1 MVNVTVTR
9 GMLAG
14 SNANDTLTGIA
25 QNGLGQIHVYAKAG
39 NDTIN
44 LDFAKITKFSHG
56 HHARGDGDGSSGR
69 GSDTFNF
76 RNIENIERGQVV
88 VGRIEDFDARDT
100 IKIQGTTIDLNNLGS
115 TNYNVRVV
123 EFNDGHNDTG
133 QTPQQWILIE
143 NSKGGKIFYS
153 LEGARVDENG
163 NGGASGGGQEN
174 HFLLASQ
181 LPDFSNLKNV
191 DFVDPKNYVPAGEI
205 AQGGLV
211 INDDDDSGSD
221 TDATIMGSSKGDL
234 IAAGLNN
241 DSVNAGSGNDK
252 IWGGSGHDTIKAGTG
267 NDTIEGGTGNDILYG
282 GSGADVFVFDTE
294 SGNDTI
300 RDFEVGID
308 TFVFRG
314 DEVDLGAITKS
325 YSGFFGSVSF
335 TINSMYSDG
344 PIARRF
350 GDDLHVR
357 MDRGESRVVI
367 EDYFENYIPD
377 PEPTTGGK
385 L

>member
-1 MVNVTVTR
+1 M
-9 GMLAG
+9 
-14 SNANDTLTGIA
+14 
-25 QNGLGQIHVYAKAG
+25 
-39 NDTIN
+39 
-44 LDFAKITKFSHG
+44 
-56 HHARGDGDGSSGR
+56 
-69 GSDTFNF
+69 
-76 RNIENIERGQVV
+76 
-88 VGRIEDFDARDT
+88 
-100 IKIQGTTIDLNNLGS
+100 GS
-115 TNYNVRVV
+115 T
-123 EFNDGHNDTG
+123 
-133 QTPQQWILIE
+133 
-143 NSKGGKIFYS
+143 
-153 LEGARVDENG
+153 
-163 NGGASGGGQEN
+163 
-174 HFLLASQ
+174 
-181 LPDFSNLKNV
+181 
-191 DFVDPKNYVPAGEI
+191 
-205 AQGGLV
+205 
-211 INDDDDSGSD
+211 
-221 TDATIMGSSKGDL
+221 KGDL

-241 DSVNAGSGNDK
+241 DSVNAGGGNDK
-252 IWGGSGHDTIKAGTG
+252 IWGGSGHDTINGGTG

-314 DEVDLGAITKS
+314 EEVDLGAITKS
-325 YSGFFGSVSF
+325 YNGLLGSVAF